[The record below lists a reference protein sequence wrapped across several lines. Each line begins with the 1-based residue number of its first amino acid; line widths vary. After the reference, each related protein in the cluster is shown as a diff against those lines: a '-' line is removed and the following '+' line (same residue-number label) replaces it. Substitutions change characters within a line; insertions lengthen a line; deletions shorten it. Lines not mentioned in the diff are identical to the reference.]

1 MVKGLTE
8 PPGSRFQREPAGL
21 VPFSGFE
28 KVAAHMRAIGESVV
42 EKGTR
47 RCPT

>member
-1 MVKGLTE
+1 MVKGLTNLGI
-8 PPGSRFQREPAGL
+8 PFPARAGG
-21 VPFSGFE
+21 VGPFSGFE
-28 KVAAHMRAIGESVV
+28 KVAAQMRAIGESVV

>member
-8 PPGSRFQREPAGL
+8 PPGSRFHREPAGL

-28 KVAAHMRAIGESVV
+28 KVAAQMRAIGESVV